1 MHATLDKLR
10 VVLDRRAK
18 RGMVLGTLASTV
30 IAVFDMVAI
39 ALVLPLV
46 NLAGGERPDHPALE
60 LLTRALGISD
70 QRTLTLVVAALV
82 VGLFIVKDL
91 LSMAFAWWL
100 GGFKAF
106 NRARLSARLLYYYLR
121 APYLETARRSTGDLI
136 RTMSEAVI
144 QVYGSVVYSLMNLVN
159 ASLAVVAIVL
169 ALLWSAPVPT
179 VALIAYLGIASLMYL
194 LVMRPRVERA
204 GSMSAEATAAS
215 WRGALAA
222 LGAKKETKLRSSEEF
237 FVTTFRE
244 ASMRGAR
251 ATRLAEFIGAVPRF
265 VLEILFIVAV
275 GVILAT
281 STSNSAVGDVGVV
294 ALFVAAGFRILPNIT
309 LLVGAVNSLRFGM
322 PFLDLVHADMVSM
335 RDLPPVSDSPSTP
348 RHLSREIRV
357 QGVTFSYPGSSRPAL
372 DAVTLVVPKGSSV
385 ALVGG
390 SGAGKSTLVD
400 VILGLFEP
408 QAGGVVVDG
417 TDIREDLP
425 AWQAGIG
432 YVPQEVFLLDGTLAE
447 NIAFDRHPQ
456 DIDQE
461 LLRECIARAQLDDL
475 VASLPDGVR
484 TQLGEGGSRLSGGQR
499 QRVGI
504 ARALYRRPS
513 LLVLDE
519 ATSALDNETEHRVAE
534 AVYGLSGEVTVLVV
548 AHRLSTV
555 KNVDE
560 VVLLEDGRVRATG
573 TFTELRARSDAF
585 DRLVRLGSMDD

>member
-1 MHATLDKLR
+1 MRATIEKLR
-10 VVLDRRAK
+10 TVLDGRAK
-18 RGMVLGTLASTV
+18 RGMVLGTVASTV

-60 LLTRALGISD
+60 VLARLLGISD
-70 QRTLTLVVAALV
+70 QRSLTLVVAALV

-100 GGFKAF
+100 AGFKAF
-106 NRARLSARLLYYYLR
+106 NRARLSARLLRYYLR

-136 RTMSEAVI
+136 RTMSEGVI

-179 VALIAYLGIASLMYL
+179 VALIIYLGIASLLYL

-222 LGAKKETKLRSSEEF
+222 LGAKKETKLRSSEDF
-237 FVTTFRE
+237 FVKTFRD

-281 STSNSAVGDVGVV
+281 STSTSAVGDVGIV

-309 LLVGAVNSLRFGM
+309 LIVGSINSLRFGM
-322 PFLDLVHADMVSM
+322 PFLDLVHADMASM
-335 RDLPPVSDSPSTP
+335 RDLPAASESPSKP
-348 RHLSREIRV
+348 RHLRQEIRV
-357 QGVTFSYPGSSRPAL
+357 QDVTFTYPGSARPAL
-372 DAVTLVVPKGSSV
+372 DDVTLVVPKGSSV

-400 VILGLFEP
+400 VVLGLFEP
-408 QAGGVVVDG
+408 QNGAVVVDG
-417 TDIREDLP
+417 TDIHQDLP

-447 NIAFDRHPQ
+447 NIAFDRHPE
-456 DIDQE
+456 DIDRD
-461 LLRECIARAQLDDL
+461 LLSECIARAQLDDL
-475 VASLPDGVR
+475 VGSLPDGVG

-519 ATSALDNETEHRVAE
+519 ATSALDNETEHRVAQ
-534 AVYGLSGEVTVLVV
+534 AVYGLSGDVTVIVV

-555 KNVDE
+555 KNVDQ
-560 VVLLEDGRVRATG
+560 VVLMEEGRVRASG
-573 TFTELRARSDAF
+573 TFAEVRRLSDAF
-585 DRLVRLGSMDD
+585 DRLVRLGSLED